1 MINLVQLSI
10 YRRDKMPSCDNT
22 SVRVRVDK
30 STSPLP
36 HKHSDPVQELKAL
49 FTEPPAKASAITNG
63 SKQDDNCHVQAAD
76 CLQINLSKDDDIP
89 ERGSWGSKIEFILSV
104 VGLAIG
110 LGNLWRFPYLCYKN
124 GGGAF
129 MVPYFI
135 ALSLA
140 GIPMFL
146 MELSLGQMM
155 TIGGLGVFQIAPI
168 FKGIGY
174 ATCVLSCWTNIYYII
189 ILAWA
194 LFYFLVSLNSDVPW
208 RTCNNYWNSEYCI
221 TPEERLR
228 ASCWSDIHG
237 NITMCQTSIGNYSTV
252 VLKDPVK
259 EYWERRTLQISSGIE
274 EIGGI
279 RWELAGTLAIVW
291 IMCYF
296 CIWKGVKWTGKV
308 VYFTALFPYALLFC
322 LLIRGLTLP
331 GAMEG
336 LKYYATPNLSKLGD
350 PEVWIDAVTQIF
362 FSYALGLGAL
372 VALGSYNKFK
382 NNVYKDA
389 LIVCCVNSGTSMLSG
404 VVIFSVVG
412 FMAHEQQKPVADV
425 AASGPG
431 LAFLVYPSAVLQ
443 LPGAPVWSCLFFL
456 MLILI
461 GLDSQFCTVEGFITA
476 AVDEWPRL
484 LRKRKEIFV
493 AIVCFLSYLIGLS
506 CVTEGGMFVFQ
517 LLDSYAVSGFCLLF
531 LMFFECI
538 AVSWAFGVNR
548 FYDGIKDMIGYYP
561 CFWWKICWT
570 VTTPAICVGVFIF
583 NVIKFVPPKY
593 LDYDY
598 PWWSHVLGWLAGL
611 SSMMCIPVYMVYI
624 WFATPGSVSER
635 WRKLVRID
643 DDVATLRVKLNPIK
657 AAAIKEEFNL

>member
-1 MINLVQLSI
+1 
-10 YRRDKMPSCDNT
+10 MPST
-22 SVRVRVDK
+22 GTAGRSKVDR
-30 STSPLP
+30 STSPLSRNP
-36 HKHSDPVQELKAL
+36 VNPVNQVNPVNPVQELKAL
-49 FTEPPAKASAITNG
+49 FSEPPVRVPSGGKEQDFRFEAIE
-63 SKQDDNCHVQAAD
+63 
-76 CLQINLSKDDDIP
+76 CLQSSVVKETKDLPD
-89 ERGSWGSKIEFILSV
+89 RGSWSSKVEFILSV

-110 LGNLWRFPYLCYKN
+110 LGNVWRFPYLCYKN

-135 ALSLA
+135 ALALA

-155 TIGGLGVFQIAPI
+155 TIGGLGVFKIAPI

-194 LFYFLVSLNSDVPW
+194 LFYLLVSLQSDVPW
-208 RTCNNYWNSEYCI
+208 RNCGNSWNTNYCI
-221 TPEERLR
+221 TPIDRLKAVCWPDEEDTIC
-228 ASCWSDIHG
+228 A
-237 NITMCQTSIGNYSTV
+237 TSIGNLSHT
-252 VLKDPVK
+252 LLNDPVK
-259 EYWERRTLQISSGIE
+259 EFWERRTLQISSGVDNV
-274 EIGGI
+274 GGI
-279 RWELAGTLAIVW
+279 RWELAGTLAVVW

-308 VYFTALFPYALLFC
+308 VYFTSLFPYALLTV

-331 GAMEG
+331 GATEG
-336 LKYYATPNLSKLGD
+336 LKYYFTPNLSKLGD

-372 VALGSYNKFK
+372 VALGSYNKYN
-382 NNVYKDA
+382 NNVYKDS
-389 LIVCCVNSGTSMLSG
+389 LIVCTVNTCTSILSG

-443 LPGAPVWSCLFFL
+443 LPGASIWSCLFFI
-456 MLILI
+456 MLLLI

-484 LRKRKEIFV
+484 LRKRKEIFI
-493 AIVCFLSYLIGLS
+493 AFVCFISYLIGLL
-506 CVTEGGMFVFQ
+506 CITEGGMYVFQ

-531 LMFFECI
+531 LIFFECI
-538 AVSWAFGVNR
+538 AVSWAFGINR
-548 FYDGIKDMIGYYP
+548 FYDGIRDMIGYYP
-561 CFWWKICWT
+561 CYWWKICWLF
-570 VTTPAICVGVFIF
+570 TTPAGVFIF
-583 NVIKFVPPKY
+583 NIIQFVPVKY
-593 LDYDY
+593 LTYEY
-598 PWWSHVLGWLAGL
+598 PWWSHLLGCLCGL
-611 SSMMCIPVYMVYI
+611 SSMMCIPSYMIYI
-624 WFATPGSVSER
+624 WCVTPGTTSEKF
-635 WRKLVRID
+635 RKLVRIED
-643 DDVATLRVKLNPIK
+643 DIATLRLKLNATK
-657 AAAIKEEFNL
+657 TAAINSGHEL

>member
-1 MINLVQLSI
+1 
-10 YRRDKMPSCDNT
+10 MPSRGT
-22 SVRVRVDK
+22 TGRPK
-30 STSPLP
+30 
-36 HKHSDPVQELKAL
+36 ELKAL
-49 FTEPPAKASAITNG
+49 LAEPTAKTATATATAVAAVAVAATTTTTISNGGEKESDFRFEAIQCLR
-63 SKQDDNCHVQAAD
+63 SSVMKRPRKQ
-76 CLQINLSKDDDIP
+76 LP
-89 ERGSWGSKIEFILSV
+89 ERGNWSSKIEFILSV

-135 ALSLA
+135 ALGLA

-155 TIGGLGVFQIAPI
+155 TIGGLGVFQIAPL

-174 ATCVLSCWTNIYYII
+174 ATCVLSCWTNVYYII

-194 LFYFLVSLNSDVPW
+194 LFYFLVSLRADVPW
-208 RTCNNYWNSEYCI
+208 RGCDNSWNTRYCI
-221 TPEERLR
+221 TAEELLS
-228 ASCWSDIHG
+228 AVCWPDEFTG
-237 NITMCQTSIGNYSTV
+237 DTVCATSIGNLSTTL
-252 VLKDPVK
+252 LKDPVK
-259 EYWERRTLQISSGIE
+259 EFWERRTLQISAGVE
-274 EIGGI
+274 VVGTI
-279 RWELAGTLAIVW
+279 RWELAGTLAAVW

-308 VYFTALFPYALLFC
+308 VYFTSLFPYALLAV
-322 LLIRGLTLP
+322 LLVRGLTLP
-331 GAMEG
+331 GASEG

-362 FSYALGLGAL
+362 FTYALGLGAL
-372 VALGSYNKFK
+372 VALGSYNKFN

-389 LIVCCVNSGTSMLSG
+389 LIVCGVNTCTSLLSG

-443 LPGAPVWSCLFFL
+443 LPGASIWSCLFFF
-456 MLILI
+456 MLLLI
-461 GLDSQFCTVEGFITA
+461 GLDSQFCTMEGFVTA

-484 LRKRKEIFV
+484 LRKRKELFI
-493 AIVCFLSYLIGLS
+493 AIVCFISYLIGLL
-506 CVTEGGMFVFQ
+506 CVTEGGMYVFQ
-517 LLDSYAVSGFCLLF
+517 LLDTYAVSGFCLLF

-538 AVSWAFGVNR
+538 SVSWAFGVNR
-548 FYDGIKDMIGYYP
+548 FYDGIRDMIGYYP

-570 VTTPAICVGVFIF
+570 ITTPAICVGVFIF
-583 NVIKFVPPKY
+583 NIIKFVPVKY
-593 LDYDY
+593 LSYEF
-598 PWWSHVLGWLAGL
+598 PWWSHLLGWIAGL
-611 SSMMCIPVYMVYI
+611 SSMMCIPGYMIYI
-624 WFATPGSVSER
+624 WYVTPGTTSEKY
-635 WRKLVRID
+635 RKLIKID
-643 DDVATLRVKLNPIK
+643 DDVAALRKKLNPSK
-657 AAAIKEEFNL
+657 AAAINAEFEL

>member
-1 MINLVQLSI
+1 
-10 YRRDKMPSCDNT
+10 MPSSD
-22 SVRVRVDK
+22 SAGRSRVDR

-36 HKHSDPVQELKAL
+36 RKPANPVQELKAL
-49 FTEPPAKASAITNG
+49 FAEPPLRYTN
-63 SKQDDNCHVQAAD
+63 SDKEQDFRLKDIQS
-76 CLQINLSKDDDIP
+76 LQTVETKNSEELPD
-89 ERGSWGSKIEFILSV
+89 RGSWSSKVEFILSV

-135 ALSLA
+135 ALALA
-140 GIPMFL
+140 GIPMFF
-146 MELSLGQMM
+146 MELALGQMM
-155 TIGGLGVFQIAPI
+155 TIGGLGVFKIAPI
-168 FKGIGY
+168 FK
-174 ATCVLSCWTNIYYII
+174 
-189 ILAWA
+189 
-194 LFYFLVSLNSDVPW
+194 VSLRADIPW
-208 RTCNNYWNSEYCI
+208 RTCDNPWNTRYCI
-221 TPEERLR
+221 TPSERLN
-228 ASCWSDIHG
+228 AVCWFDGLETVCSTSVG
-237 NITMCQTSIGNYSTV
+237 NLSQV
-252 VLKDPVK
+252 LLKDPVK
-259 EYWERRTLQISSGIE
+259 EFWERRTLQISSGVE
-274 EIGGI
+274 DVGGI

-308 VYFTALFPYALLFC
+308 VYFTSLFPYALLAV
-322 LLIRGLTLP
+322 LLVRGLTLP

-336 LKYYATPNLSKLGD
+336 LRYYATPNLSKLGD

-372 VALGSYNKFK
+372 VALGSYNKFN

-389 LIVCCVNSGTSMLSG
+389 LIVCTINSGTSMLSG

-443 LPGAPVWSCLFFL
+443 LPGAPIWSCLFFF
-456 MLILI
+456 MLLLI

-476 AVDEWPRL
+476 AVDEWPQL
-484 LRKRKEIFV
+484 LRKRKEIFI
-493 AIVCFLSYLIGLS
+493 AIVCFLSFLVGLL
-506 CVTEGGMFVFQ
+506 CVTDGGMYVFQ

-548 FYDGIKDMIGYYP
+548 FYDGIRDMIGYYP

-570 VTTPAICVGVFIF
+570 FTTPAICIGVFIF
-583 NVIKFVPPKY
+583 NIIKFVPVKY
-593 LDYDY
+593 LTYEY
-598 PWWSHVLGWLAGL
+598 PWWSHVLGWLCGL
-611 SSMMCIPVYMVYI
+611 SSMMCIPGYMIYI
-624 WFATPGSVSER
+624 WCVTPGSASEKY
-635 WRKLVRID
+635 RKLVKIED
-643 DDVATLRVKLNPIK
+643 DIATLRKKLNPTK
-657 AAAIKEEFNL
+657 AATIKEFEF